1 MCSEWRKKKKK
12 VFLVYLNHRV
22 LYSEKVMLFTEAE
35 VLLELS
41 QKR

>member
-1 MCSEWRKKKKK
+1 MCSEWRKKKNK
-12 VFLVYLNHRV
+12 VFLVYLNNRV

-35 VLLELS
+35 LLLELP